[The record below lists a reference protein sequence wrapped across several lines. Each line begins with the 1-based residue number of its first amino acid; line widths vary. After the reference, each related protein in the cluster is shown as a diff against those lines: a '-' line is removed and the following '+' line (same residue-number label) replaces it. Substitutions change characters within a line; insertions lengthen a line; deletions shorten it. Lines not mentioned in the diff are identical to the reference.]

1 MELLL
6 TILGWLAAI
15 VVGFIAL
22 PFAIMFVSFGFGMAA
37 FLVIAI
43 FFGSLIT
50 VSTLTIFL
58 MNGFNTVTSWFRRTA
73 GCK

>member
-1 MELLL
+1 MDLLL

-15 VVGFIAL
+15 VAGFIAL
-22 PFAIMFVSFGFGMAA
+22 PFVILFVSFGFGTAA

-58 MNGFNTVTSWFRRTA
+58 MNGVNTVITWIRRTA